1 MDGARRMVGAGG
13 PDGRALDRC
22 GPDGFKPKTCYPGA
36 SFNSFDTYRLLAA
49 GVKSANGEPEV
60 DGSVLD
66 SKTGVYREGGTIINR
81 AERTYLHTI
90 ASNMRRALCVV
101 CTPVFGDNGGQLA
114 NEYRATAE
122 GIHRVRA
129 AKSSTRRRT

>member
-1 MDGARRMVGAGG
+1 MDGARRMVEAGG
-13 PDGRALDRC
+13 PDRRASDRRT
-22 GPDGFKPKTCYPGA
+22 PTVVSRKTCYPGA
-36 SFNSFDTYRLLAA
+36 SFNSFGTYRLLAA
-49 GVKSANGEPEV
+49 GVKSTSGEPKI
-60 DGSVLD
+60 DGVVLGP
-66 SKTGVYREGGTIINR
+66 KAVVCREGGTLINR

-129 AKSSTRRRT
+129 AKSSTRRRS

>member
-1 MDGARRMVGAGG
+1 MRNGSATR
-13 PDGRALDRC
+13 PQKRC
-22 GPDGFKPKTCYPGA
+22 PGA
-36 SFNSFDTYRLLAA
+36 SLIRLDTFCLLKA
-49 GVKSANGEPEV
+49 GMKSANGEPEV

-66 SKTGVYREGGTIINR
+66 SKTGVYREGGTIKNR

-90 ASNMRRALCVV
+90 ASNMCRALCVV

-114 NEYRATAE
+114 NEYQATAE

-129 AKSSTRRRT
+129 AKSSTRRRS

>member
-1 MDGARRMVGAGG
+1 MRNGGATRTQK
-13 PDGRALDRC
+13 RC
-22 GPDGFKPKTCYPGA
+22 PGA
-36 SFNSFDTYRLLAA
+36 SLNRLDTFCLLKA
-49 GVKSANGEPEV
+49 GVKSANGEPKAEGGV
-60 DGSVLD
+60 LGSKAV
-66 SKTGVYREGGTIINR
+66 VCREGRTLKNR
-81 AERTYLHTI
+81 AERAYLHTI

-129 AKSSTRRRT
+129 VKSSTRRRS